1 MKASQGAPTP
11 EPAAPTMTSAEPRAD
26 RGDAGRNAAS
36 VRARSYAANLAPV
49 LDTIA
54 GETGRTAQILA
65 RELTRRAVRKPRG
78 GTVWTPA
85 DVRKLLRRLG
95 DGPNR

>member
-1 MKASQGAPTP
+1 MTVASRWSAPVAA
-11 EPAAPTMTSAEPRAD
+11 PAAARSGPRS
-26 RGDAGRNAAS
+26 GEAGRAAAS
-36 VRARSYAANLAPV
+36 ARARRYALGLVPV

-54 GETGRTAQILA
+54 GEAGRTAQILA

-85 DVRKLLRRLG
+85 DVRKLLHRLG
-95 DGPNR
+95 NAPRR